1 MREVRMKI
9 FNRNQNT
16 ELLEPTKE
24 SLEKKKKFNEIAEL
38 INAIFLIVLL
48 VAMFIYIAIEY

>member
-1 MREVRMKI
+1 MKI

>member
-24 SLEKKKKFNEIAEL
+24 SLEKKKKFNETAEL

-48 VAMFIYIAIEY
+48 VAMFVYIAIEY